1 MSAPYKPWHV
11 QDGSRSREHAVIN
24 VEPTEEHMDTSV
36 GDIRQI
42 IFDTLR
48 SSLHKLV
55 ELSDQTN
62 IVNDLGLD
70 SVAVMDFVM
79 EIEDRLDISVPLDK
93 IAEIETLGDLVF
105 AVRGLKANA

>member
-1 MSAPYKPWHV
+1 MSAPYKMLHTQTGIVSGGDPMRA
-11 QDGSRSREHAVIN
+11 GGLTTKN
-24 VEPTEEHMDTSV
+24 MDDSV
-36 GDIRQI
+36 GDIRQM

-48 SSLHKLV
+48 SSVQKLV

-79 EIEDRLDISVPLDK
+79 EIEDQFDISVPLDK

-105 AVRGLKANA
+105 TVSALKANA

>member
-1 MSAPYKPWHV
+1 MEGSA
-11 QDGSRSREHAVIN
+11 
-24 VEPTEEHMDTSV
+24 
-36 GDIRQI
+36 GDIREM

-48 SSLHKLV
+48 SSLDKPV

-79 EIEDRLDISVPLDK
+79 EIEDRLDISVPLNM
-93 IAEIETLGDLVF
+93 IAEIETLSDLVL
-105 AVRGLKANA
+105 AVRGLKGNV

>member
-1 MSAPYKPWHV
+1 M
-11 QDGSRSREHAVIN
+11 EN
-24 VEPTEEHMDTSV
+24 SV
-36 GDIRQI
+36 GDIRAT

-48 SSLHKLV
+48 SSLEKIV

-79 EIEDRLDISVPLDK
+79 EIEDRFDISVPLDK

-105 AVRGLKANA
+105 AVRDLKAAV

>member
-1 MSAPYKPWHV
+1 
-11 QDGSRSREHAVIN
+11 
-24 VEPTEEHMDTSV
+24 MDTSV

>member
-1 MSAPYKPWHV
+1 MSASYTLLRGQVGTHP
-11 QDGSRSREHAVIN
+11 DCAVLK
-24 VEPTEEHMDTSV
+24 TEEMTEKHMENSV

-48 SSLHKLV
+48 SSLQKV
-55 ELSDQTN
+55 IELSDQTD

-105 AVRGLKANA
+105 AVRDLKANV

>member
-1 MSAPYKPWHV
+1 MENTI
-11 QDGSRSREHAVIN
+11 DGIRE
-24 VEPTEEHMDTSV
+24 M
-36 GDIRQI
+36 

-48 SSLHKLV
+48 SSLQKLV
-55 ELSDQTN
+55 DLSDQTN

-79 EIEDRLDISVPLDK
+79 EIEDRLNISVPLDR

-105 AVRGLKANA
+105 TVRDLKASA

>member
-1 MSAPYKPWHV
+1 MKAK
-11 QDGSRSREHAVIN
+11 G
-24 VEPTEEHMDTSV
+24 PTSKSMDNSV
-36 GDIRQI
+36 GDIRQM

-48 SSLHKLV
+48 SSVQKLV

-79 EIEDRLDISVPLDK
+79 EIEDRFDVSVPLDK

-105 AVRGLKANA
+105 TVSALKANA

>member
-1 MSAPYKPWHV
+1 MSASETLLRT
-11 QDGSRSREHAVIN
+11 QAGSDPDCAVLK
-24 VEPTEEHMDTSV
+24 TEEPADKHMETSV

-48 SSLHKLV
+48 SSPQKIV
-55 ELSDQTN
+55 ELSDRTN

-79 EIEDRLDISVPLDK
+79 EIEDRLDIAVPLDK

-105 AVRGLKANA
+105 AVRELKASV